1 MNVLQAILYLNKV
14 WNFFN
19 DFLFLNILIY
29 KLMKNIN
36 LWNDYLWWYNYL

>member
-29 KLMKNIN
+29 IYLKNEKIN
-36 LWNDYLWWYNYL
+36 EINEKY